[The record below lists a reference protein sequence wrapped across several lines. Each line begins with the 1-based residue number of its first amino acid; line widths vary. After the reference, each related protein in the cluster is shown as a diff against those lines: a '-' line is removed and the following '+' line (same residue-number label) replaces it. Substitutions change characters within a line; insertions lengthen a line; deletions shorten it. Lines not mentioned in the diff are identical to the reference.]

1 MDGVNLYLKKGETLG
16 LVGESGCGKTTAGRT
31 MVMLTRPTA
40 GHIYYRMPSN
50 VREQML
56 KLEEEEAKEL
66 SRTDPQGKMQAKQM
80 MKEKRKDVSP
90 IPELEAIRQ
99 KYALDKKKDNELRVL
114 RRDMQ
119 VVFQDPYSS
128 LDPRMLIK
136 DTVGEP
142 LYVHGLAIGDE
153 LEERVA
159 HLLTK
164 VGMDEQ
170 QLYRYPHEFSGGQR
184 QRIGVARAL
193 ALNPN
198 LVMLDE
204 PTSALDV
211 SVQAQILNMLN
222 DLQKEFGLTYLFIS
236 HDLSTIRYMCDR
248 VGVMYLGKMVE
259 KAPKDELFNR
269 PLHPYTEALLSVIP
283 IPDPELKR
291 QRIVLSGDVPSPAR
305 PPPGCRFHTR
315 CRYREAICEQQ
326 EPPLEDKGGGHLV
339 ACHFR

>member
-1 MDGVNLYLKKGETLG
+1 M
-16 LVGESGCGKTTAGRT
+16 
-31 MVMLTRPTA
+31 
-40 GHIYYRMPSN
+40 I
-50 VREQML
+50 
-56 KLEEEEAKEL
+56 KLEDEEVKEL

-90 IPELEAIRQ
+90 IAELEAIRQ

-259 KAPKDELFNR
+259 KAAKDELFNR